1 MGWPQSDLDSQL
13 ALHLKWISAEPEEEF
28 NLLEIMNLL
37 KERLREI
44 QPVWSKHWKANLP
57 FFIFRDKN
65 DCERLSCMNSFKLNE
80 IWKFDNIPE
89 NLLLIDK

>member
-37 KERLREI
+37 NKK
-44 QPVWSKHWKANLP
+44 SNP
-57 FFIFRDKN
+57 FGQNIGKLICLFLFFETKMIVK
-65 DCERLSCMNSFKLNE
+65 DCLV
-80 IWKFDNIPE
+80 
-89 NLLLIDK
+89 

>member
-13 ALHLKWISAEPEEEF
+13 ALHLKWISAEAEEEF

-44 QPVWSKHWKANLP
+44 QPVWSKH
-57 FFIFRDKN
+57 
-65 DCERLSCMNSFKLNE
+65 
-80 IWKFDNIPE
+80 
-89 NLLLIDK
+89 